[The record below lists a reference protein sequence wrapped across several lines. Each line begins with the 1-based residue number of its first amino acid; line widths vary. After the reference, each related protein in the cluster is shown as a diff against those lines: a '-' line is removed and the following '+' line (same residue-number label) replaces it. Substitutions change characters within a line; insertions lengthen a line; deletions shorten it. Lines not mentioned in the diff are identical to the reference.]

1 MQLENIKILGLSGAS
16 ELTKGVC
23 KILDIKPIDVTISHF
38 ADGEILVRPEEPV
51 RHSNIII
58 IQSLIK
64 PVNESVME
72 LLICIDALKR
82 ASASSISVI
91 IPYYAYARQDRKSKG
106 REPITSKLLAR
117 LIETAGADHVAV
129 VDVHSDQTQ
138 GFFEI
143 PFDSVSATYV
153 AVGEALKNIDRSNL
167 VVVSPDYGAVKRS
180 RNIAKTLDVGL
191 AILDKRRPKP
201 NVAEILNVLGDIENK
216 DCLIVDDMI
225 DTAGTIVGACKVL
238 KAKGAKSVTV
248 TASHG
253 ILSDPA
259 TSRLTEAFENKWL
272 DNLYLTNSIPT
283 VVNFKNPHVKI
294 VDLSE
299 FIAGIIKVLRSG
311 NASLSE
317 YCSSITKKIQ
327 K

>member
-1 MQLENIKILGLSGAS
+1 MKLS
-16 ELTKGVC
+16 EL
-23 KILDIKPIDVTISHF
+23 
-38 ADGEILVRPEEPV
+38 
-51 RHSNIII
+51 
-58 IQSLIK
+58 
-64 PVNESVME
+64 
-72 LLICIDALKR
+72 
-82 ASASSISVI
+82 
-91 IPYYAYARQDRKSKG
+91 
-106 REPITSKLLAR
+106 
-117 LIETAGADHVAV
+117 
-129 VDVHSDQTQ
+129 
-138 GFFEI
+138 
-143 PFDSVSATYV
+143 
-153 AVGEALKNIDRSNL
+153 
-167 VVVSPDYGAVKRS
+167 
-180 RNIAKTLDVGL
+180 KT
-191 AILDKRRPKP
+191 
-201 NVAEILNVLGDIENK
+201 
-216 DCLIVDDMI
+216 
-225 DTAGTIVGACKVL
+225 L